1 MNSSFRFKLL
11 SAAMAFV
18 LIFSLAAPIT
28 VFANESTPEEPT
40 EEAPLGEEATE
51 IPDAIQTSEATEAP
65 DAIQTSEATETPE
78 ATQTSE
84 ASETPEATQTSEATE
99 APETEE
105 EQLSVAEVVEVLA
118 DTGTVLLD
126 SAGVEIPLTS
136 EVAVAALTAPDPI
149 GCPPGVV
156 PTTWGGTGVIGVD
169 CTISY
174 SSIQAAIND
183 AAVTTGWTIY
193 IDPGTFYENVNVSKS
208 VTLQGSGQ
216 GVTIV
221 KPAVTGVNTCQGS
234 CPNATNTVILVS
246 ANGVSIFD
254 LTVDGDSDLLNNG
267 LTVGGVDVNSHNG
280 IITNTHTSLTVEDVT
295 VQNVYARGIQM
306 GSSNGSFN
314 FSNNTVDNVQG
325 DFFSM
330 GIFGYTSGGVIDNNQ
345 ISNVGDGIALNW
357 SKGTQ
362 ITNNTVT
369 NAGTGIHTD
378 NTNGADVIS
387 GNTITNGKTN
397 SYGIFVFAP
406 YEQVTVKDNDISGVY
421 YGLTLSGNGSGDPVN
436 DIQFEGNEVN
446 ASVAGA
452 YITSDV
458 WNYFKS
464 DVKTTFTDNTISG
477 GNYGF
482 LLESQAAADYV
493 PGYYGASSCAGGD
506 CVVELTLVC
515 NSVTGGVF
523 EASGLGFWDGNVTPN
538 YNGVYLVDDSG
549 NVCTVSTPPSTSTDN
564 QGGAGDAS
572 FVPPVTGG
580 GLFIP
585 VTGGNTRVLNLDQP
599 GTQALLAL
607 VAKSSFP
614 LQAEGGLY
622 TFTCV
627 LKSVTTLTPDQYI
640 VQGDKTV
647 TSVGQCSYWVNG
659 VERTITLAL
668 TYLGQGGSY
677 DPGDVL
683 LVGLNE
689 AEFGAFANSGN
700 PFDANNFMLA
710 SSLELKGKTFTTD
723 LESAEM
729 RQALE
734 DVASVDVPL
743 EEQDGEYNLS
753 CVLEGVTELDEAI
766 TLEDGQAVTA
776 LGVCSYLVGGAKHS
790 VLVALTL
797 EGQDGSYSPG
807 QVLALGLSG
816 DNVASFVGT
825 GNPEDL
831 NGVLQPSSIDPD
843 GSVN

>member
-51 IPDAIQTSEATEAP
+51 IPETLETP
-65 DAIQTSEATETPE
+65 DATQTSEATETPD

-84 ASETPEATQTSEATE
+84 ATETPEATQTSEATE

-126 SAGVEIPLTS
+126 SEGVEIPLTS

-221 KPAVTGVNTCQGS
+221 KPAVTDVNTCQGS

-387 GNTITNGKTN
+387 GNTITNGKPD

-406 YEQVTVKDNDISGVY
+406 YEQVTVNNNNISNVDI
-421 YGLTLSGNGSGDPVN
+421 GLTLSGNGFGDDLN
-436 DIQFEGNEVN
+436 EIIFDGNTVAAN
-446 ASVAGA
+446 VAGG
-452 YITSDV
+452 YVTSDV
-458 WNYFKS
+458 WWYFKS
-464 DVKTTFTDNTISG
+464 DVKALFSNNTISG
-477 GNYGF
+477 GQYGF
-482 LLESQAAADYV
+482 LLESQSAADYV
-493 PGYYGASSCAGGD
+493 NPYYGASDCISD
-506 CVVELTLVC
+506 CVLEVTLIC
-515 NSVTGGVF
+515 NTVSGGIFQATGWT
-523 EASGLGFWDGNVTPN
+523 FWDGLDSSPN
-538 YNGVYLVDDSG
+538 YNGTYIVDDSG

-659 VERTITLAL
+659 VERTMTLAL

-729 RQALE
+729 LQALE
-734 DVASVDVPL
+734 DVASANVPL

-776 LGVCSYLVGGAKHS
+776 LGVCSYLVSGAKHS
-790 VLVALTL
+790 VLVALRL